1 MQGRGTVL
9 LVDDEAMFASSLRR
23 LFSAE
28 HDVTIITRAREA
40 LDVITSGTRFDAIVC
55 DLMMPEVS
63 GAELHGRITQIAPD
77 QATRMIFLTGG
88 AYNPQTQA
96 FLDSIPN
103 TWFEKPCN
111 LDELREAV
119 RQAVENGRRP
129 RM

>member
-1 MQGRGTVL
+1 VQSRGTLL

-28 HDVTIITRAREA
+28 HEVTIITRAREA
-40 LDVITSGTRFDAIVC
+40 LDAIVAGTRFDAIVC

-63 GAELHGRITQIAPD
+63 GVELHRRIAQIAPD
-77 QATRMIFLTGG
+77 QAARMIFLTGG
-88 AYNPQTQA
+88 AYNSQTQA

-119 RQAVENGRRP
+119 RRAVENGRRP